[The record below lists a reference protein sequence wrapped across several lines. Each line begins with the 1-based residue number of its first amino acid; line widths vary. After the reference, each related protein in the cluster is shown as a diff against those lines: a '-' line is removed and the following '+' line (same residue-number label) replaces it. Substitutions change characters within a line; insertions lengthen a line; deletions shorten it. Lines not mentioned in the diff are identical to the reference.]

1 MSYKK
6 FIKEFK
12 GEYKKD
18 KVKFSIYFILRGLV
32 ILCLILQ
39 LLNGEFENAALCFL
53 SLILLLLPFF
63 IEHSFK
69 VDLPN
74 TLEIIIMMFVF
85 SAEIL
90 GEINNFYGIIPFW
103 DTMLHTLNGFL
114 MAAIGF
120 SLFDLLND
128 KLKSI
133 ELSPIFLCLF
143 SFCFSMMIGV
153 IWEFF
158 EYGMDKFVHFDMQ
171 KDEYIN
177 EIHTVTLDPENNNNV
192 VSINDIDYTI
202 LYDKNGKELVR
213 LDGYLDIGLNDTME
227 DLIVNFI
234 GAIIFNVFGFIY
246 LKNRDKDRVVK
257 NFIIKNKRFE
267 KNI

>member
-1 MSYKK
+1 MGYRK
-6 FIKEFK
+6 FIRNFKE
-12 GEYKKD
+12 EYRKNRL
-18 KVKFSIYFILRGLV
+18 KFSIYFILRGLV
-32 ILCLILQ
+32 ILCLVLQ
-39 LLNGEFENAALCFL
+39 VLKGEFENAALCFL

-63 IEHSFK
+63 IEHKFK

-74 TLEIIIMMFVF
+74 TLEIIIMVFVF

-143 SFCFSMMIGV
+143 SFCFSMTIGV
-153 IWEFF
+153 VWEFF
-158 EYGMDKFVHFDMQ
+158 EYGMDKFFSMNTQ
-171 KDEYIN
+171 KDSIVYEL
-177 EIHTVTLDPENNNNV
+177 EEL
-192 VSINDIDYTI
+192 VSDVDYT
-202 LYDKNGKELVR
+202 LVYDKNGDILEI
-213 LDGYLDIGLNDTME
+213 DGYLDLGLKDTIY
-227 DLIVNFI
+227 DLFVNFI
-234 GAIIFNVFGFIY
+234 GAFVYCVFGYFY
-246 LKNRDKDRVVK
+246 
-257 NFIIKNKRFE
+257 IKNKGNGFVVSKFLITRV
-267 KNI
+267 K

>member
-1 MSYKK
+1 MKYKN
-6 FIKEFK
+6 FIKEFRK
-12 GEYKKD
+12 EYKKN
-18 KVKFSIYFILRGLV
+18 KLKFSIYFILRGLV

-39 LLNGEFENAALCFL
+39 LLNGEFENAALCLF

-69 VDLPN
+69 IDLPN
-74 TLEIIIMMFVF
+74 TLEIIIMFF
-85 SAEIL
+85 FFFAEIL

-133 ELSPIFLCLF
+133 ELSSVFLCLF
-143 SFCFSMMIGV
+143 SFCFSMTVGV
-153 IWEFF
+153 FWEFF
-158 EYGMDKFVHFDMQ
+158 EYGMDNIMHYDMQ

-177 EIHTVTLDPENNNNV
+177 EIHTVTLDPENDNNV
-192 VSINDIDYTI
+192 VSINGVDYTI
-202 LYDKNGKELVR
+202 LYDKNGKEIAKI
-213 LDGYLDIGLNDTME
+213 DNYLDIGLNDTME
-227 DLIVNFI
+227 DLIVNFV
-234 GAIIFNVFGFIY
+234 GALIFNIFGFIY
-246 LKNRDKDRVVK
+246 LKNRDKDKVVK
-257 NFIIKNKRFE
+257 NFIIKNKT
-267 KNI
+267 KI

>member
-1 MSYKK
+1 MKYKN
-6 FIKEFK
+6 FIKEFRK
-12 GEYKKD
+12 EYKKN
-18 KVKFSIYFILRGLV
+18 KLKFSIYFILRGLV

-39 LLNGEFENAALCFL
+39 LLNGEFENAALCLL

-69 VDLPN
+69 IDLPN
-74 TLEIIIMMFVF
+74 TLEIIIMFFVF

-133 ELSPIFLCLF
+133 ELSSVFLCLF
-143 SFCFSMMIGV
+143 SFCFSMTVGV
-153 IWEFF
+153 FWEFF
-158 EYGMDKFVHFDMQ
+158 EYGMDNIMHYDMQ

-177 EIHTVTLDPENNNNV
+177 EIHTVTLDLENDNNV
-192 VSINDIDYTI
+192 VSINGVDYTI
-202 LYDKNGKELVR
+202 LYDKNGKEIAKI
-213 LDGYLDIGLNDTME
+213 DNYLDIGLNDTME
-227 DLIVNFI
+227 DLIVNFV
-234 GAIIFNVFGFIY
+234 GALIFNIFGFIY
-246 LKNRDKDRVVK
+246 LKNRDKDKVVK
-257 NFIIKNKRFE
+257 NFIIKNKT
-267 KNI
+267 KI

>member
-1 MSYKK
+1 MKYKN
-6 FIKEFK
+6 FIKEFRK
-12 GEYKKD
+12 EYKKN
-18 KVKFSIYFILRGLV
+18 KLKFSIYFILRGLV

-39 LLNGEFENAALCFL
+39 LLNGEFENAALCLL

-69 VDLPN
+69 IDLPN
-74 TLEIIIMMFVF
+74 TLEIIIMFFVF

-133 ELSPIFLCLF
+133 ELSSVFLCLF
-143 SFCFSMMIGV
+143 SFCFSMTVGV
-153 IWEFF
+153 FWEFF
-158 EYGMDKFVHFDMQ
+158 EYGMDNIMHYDMQ

-177 EIHTVTLDPENNNNV
+177 EIHTVTLDPENDNNV
-192 VSINDIDYTI
+192 VSINGVDYTI
-202 LYDKNGKELVR
+202 LYDKNGKEIAKI
-213 LDGYLDIGLNDTME
+213 DNYLDIGLNDTME
-227 DLIVNFI
+227 DLIVNFV
-234 GAIIFNVFGFIY
+234 GALIFNIFGFIY
-246 LKNRDKDRVVK
+246 LKNRDKYKVVK
-257 NFIIKNKRFE
+257 NFIIKNKT
-267 KNI
+267 KI

>member
-1 MSYKK
+1 MKYKN
-6 FIKEFK
+6 FIKEFRK
-12 GEYKKD
+12 EYKKN
-18 KVKFSIYFILRGLV
+18 KLKFSIYFILRGLV

-39 LLNGEFENAALCFL
+39 LLNGEFENAALCLL

-69 VDLPN
+69 IDLPN
-74 TLEIIIMMFVF
+74 TLEIIIMFFVF

-133 ELSPIFLCLF
+133 ELSSVFLCLF
-143 SFCFSMMIGV
+143 SFCFSMTVGV
-153 IWEFF
+153 FWEFF
-158 EYGMDKFVHFDMQ
+158 EYGMDNIMHYDMQ

-177 EIHTVTLDPENNNNV
+177 EIHTVTLDPENDNNV
-192 VSINDIDYTI
+192 VSINGVDYTI
-202 LYDKNGKELVR
+202 LYDKNGKKIAKI
-213 LDGYLDIGLNDTME
+213 DNYLDIGLNDTME
-227 DLIVNFI
+227 DLIVNFV
-234 GAIIFNVFGFIY
+234 GALIFNIFGFIY
-246 LKNRDKDRVVK
+246 LKNRGKDKVVK
-257 NFIIKNKRFE
+257 NFIIKNKT
-267 KNI
+267 KI